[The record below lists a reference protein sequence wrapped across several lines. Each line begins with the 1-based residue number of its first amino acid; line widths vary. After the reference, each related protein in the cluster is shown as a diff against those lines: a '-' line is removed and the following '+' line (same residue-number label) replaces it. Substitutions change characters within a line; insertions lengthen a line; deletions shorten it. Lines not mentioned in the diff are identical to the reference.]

1 MLSENDPAMGIS
13 TIFLY
18 DEQYYLPN
26 FCQYI
31 VNVDDPYDDRTAT
44 AFYKY
49 RADEKMWFTMDQ
61 PIPQRK
67 FDAFCRQM
75 SAIEVEDAVKGQIP
89 VSLTFL
95 QCMDT
100 NKVRDL
106 NVLERWKR
114 MIAL

>member
-49 RADEKMWFTMDQ
+49 RADEKM
-61 PIPQRK
+61 
-67 FDAFCRQM
+67 
-75 SAIEVEDAVKGQIP
+75 
-89 VSLTFL
+89 
-95 QCMDT
+95 
-100 NKVRDL
+100 
-106 NVLERWKR
+106 
-114 MIAL
+114 

>member
-1 MLSENDPAMGIS
+1 
-13 TIFLY
+13 
-18 DEQYYLPN
+18 
-26 FCQYI
+26 
-31 VNVDDPYDDRTAT
+31 
-44 AFYKY
+44 
-49 RADEKMWFTMDQ
+49 MWFTMDQ

-106 NVLERWKR
+106 NVLERWKKNDSAVNITAPLGDCLLYTSR
-114 MIAL
+114 CV